1 MNSLNLKYLHFSR
14 ERKNPHQTVHKHTK
28 SQRWWCKSQSTGKL
42 HRALDYKNRMS
53 DRDFHFLQSHPE
65 QPKQYVTCFTS
76 KRQRH
81 PNPVPQTLLF
91 IVLETFHSQRQ
102 SGVVLSVT
110 KVNAMST
117 QLSDKQKH

>member
-1 MNSLNLKYLHFSR
+1 
-14 ERKNPHQTVHKHTK
+14 
-28 SQRWWCKSQSTGKL
+28 
-42 HRALDYKNRMS
+42 MS

-102 SGVVLSVT
+102 RESGVVMTDGVVLSVT